1 MSLVGV
7 PACVCGFEEVEAIG
21 AKNLSC
27 LDAAQLPCK
36 KLHLRIK
43 VLTTVEQNTFYVYNL
58 MDGMNCKKAG
68 AVL

>member
-1 MSLVGV
+1 MSLVGA
-7 PACVCGFEEVEAIG
+7 PASVGGFEEVEAMG

-43 VLTTVEQNTFYVYNL
+43 VLTTVEQNTFYVYN
-58 MDGMNCKKAG
+58 
-68 AVL
+68 

>member
-1 MSLVGV
+1 MSLVGA
-7 PACVCGFEEVEAIG
+7 PASVCGFEEVEAMG

-43 VLTTVEQNTFYVYNL
+43 VLTTVE
-58 MDGMNCKKAG
+58 
-68 AVL
+68 